1 MAIPVVQLLDL
12 QPSSSG
18 IVNPPYSTA
27 AEKLAVAL
35 SRTRVAVVALPRA
48 NAACLRQGL
57 QALLASGTQ
66 SLPGC
71 EVREWRVGGQAEPAA
86 IEEVRGARGKCDG
99 STGQYAGA
107 DVLVGCWMFQGG
119 KWQQRGWRLPACVP
133 LSPSFD
139 G

>member
-12 QPSSSG
+12 QPSNSG
-18 IVNPPYSTA
+18 IVTPAYSTA

-57 QALLASGTQ
+57 QALLASSTQ

-86 IEEVRGARGKCDG
+86 IEEVRGGTR
-99 STGQYAGA
+99 Q
-107 DVLVGCWMFQGG
+107 M
-119 KWQQRGWRLPACVP
+119 
-133 LSPSFD
+133 
-139 G
+139 